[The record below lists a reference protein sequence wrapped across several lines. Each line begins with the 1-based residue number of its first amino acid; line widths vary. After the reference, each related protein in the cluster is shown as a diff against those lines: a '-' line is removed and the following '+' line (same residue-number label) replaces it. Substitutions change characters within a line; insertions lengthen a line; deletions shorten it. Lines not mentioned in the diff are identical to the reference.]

1 MFESRKRNRDSR
13 ADFERELNI
22 LGENIREGKMI
33 FSEGSTK
40 TIRDLKN
47 VRFSSNGRIN
57 LDTITEMV
65 RTTAMSVNFHREDLN
80 SGTNYEE

>member
-22 LGENIREGKMI
+22 LGENIRKGKMV
-33 FSEGSTK
+33 FTEGSTK
-40 TIRDLKN
+40 TIHDLRN

-65 RTTAMSVNFHREDLN
+65 RTMAMSVNFNHENHN
-80 SGTNYEE
+80 SNRDYEG